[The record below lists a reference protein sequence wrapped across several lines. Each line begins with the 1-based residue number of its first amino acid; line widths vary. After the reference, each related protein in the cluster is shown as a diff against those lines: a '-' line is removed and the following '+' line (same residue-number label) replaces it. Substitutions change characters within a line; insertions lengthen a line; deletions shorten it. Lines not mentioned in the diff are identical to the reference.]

1 VRKLSDKVER
11 LILERTA
18 EGAREAALLW
28 IVFSALDA
36 LITGRLTPLWVATNT
51 AGAIAVWASAIYI
64 EIRAMAIGPK
74 EHS

>member
-1 VRKLSDKVER
+1 MRKPSEAVKKLVFDR
-11 LILERTA
+11 IA

-28 IVFSALDA
+28 IVFSVLDE
-36 LITGRLTPLWVATNT
+36 LITGRLTPLWLTTNT
-51 AGAIAVWASAIYI
+51 AGAIAVWVFAIYI